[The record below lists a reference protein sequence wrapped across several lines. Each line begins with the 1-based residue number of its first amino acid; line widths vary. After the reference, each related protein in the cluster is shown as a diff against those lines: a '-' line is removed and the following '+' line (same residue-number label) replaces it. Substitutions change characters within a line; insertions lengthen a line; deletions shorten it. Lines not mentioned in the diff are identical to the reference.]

1 MRQWSVIAHV
11 TACRKVERTTINL
24 FNRLLAVSGIAGAV
38 FTATVVGL
46 APQASARPFP
56 EGVSC
61 SGTSCRND
69 TDDTYL
75 IEAWQHCRIIGTAS
89 ETETPF
95 NVVVRPHESVEVEGV
110 KCPPH
115 VTTEHSSL
123 GDDFPSRTSQL
134 PTEPTRIGY
143 SEAVIYDPNAP
154 KVRTGSAG

>member
-1 MRQWSVIAHV
+1 M
-11 TACRKVERTTINL
+11 

-38 FTATVVGL
+38 LTATIAGL

-56 EGVSC
+56 AGVSC
-61 SGTSCRND
+61 SATSCRND

-95 NVVVRPHESVEVEGV
+95 NVVVRPHESVEVKGV
-110 KCPPH
+110 NCPPH
-115 VTTEHSSL
+115 VTTERSPL
-123 GDDFPSRTSQL
+123 DNDFPSRTTQW

-143 SEAVIYDPNAP
+143 SDAVIYDPNAP
-154 KVRTGSAG
+154 KVGTGSAG